1 MEINQN
7 NENQNQMRLPEP
19 TVSGTY
25 GHGWEIM
32 KKNFPELLLVILLQM
47 LLSLPMGFSRVF
59 HPIQF
64 DNLMTGGFFQLVY
77 SLLVLGPVSYGSSWV
92 FLKAVRG
99 EPFKVQ
105 DIFFAYQSFGNV
117 VLAQILVWLI
127 VVAGIIMLIVPGIIF
142 ACKLAFVPYLVMDEK
157 LEYDEGI
164 YRYHFPDGFNRD
176 FRWHRRTYLFYRG
189 YFSGRYL
196 DHPGVCRHLPGGFG
210 QVESLGSAGLKR
222 QVQYLNIKKAG
233 AR

>member
-157 LEYDEGI
+157 MDAAEAVRKSWNMTKGFTGTIFLMGLTAIFVGIGGLICFIVGIFPAGIWITLAFAGI
-164 YRYHFPDGFNRD
+164 YRVV
-176 FRWHRRTYLFYRG
+176 
-189 YFSGRYL
+189 S
-196 DHPGVCRHLPGGFG
+196 VK
-210 QVESLGSAGLKR
+210 SKAS
-222 QVQYLNIKKAG
+222 VQQG
-233 AR
+233 